1 MSRRG
6 IGAGTDS
13 GSIGPGGSARAAAR
27 RNGARAAARRS
38 GACAC
43 PGRSRTGSG
52 GPALRDIDDDGGR
65 FEVDEKRME
74 RRAGEVGQGK
84 DQVA

>member
-6 IGAGTDS
+6 IGAGTNS
-13 GSIGPGGSARAAAR
+13 GSIGPGGS
-27 RNGARAAARRS
+27 ARAAARRS

-52 GPALRDIDDDGGR
+52 PALRDIDDDGGR
-65 FEVDEKRME
+65 FEVDEKGME
-74 RRAGEVGQGK
+74 CRAGEVGQRK